1 MILNIFRL
9 LFNLLSKSDKK
20 RFLRIQGLMI
30 FSSIIEVFSLALI
43 PIYIEV
49 VQDISVLTSS
59 RFYVLIS
66 EFELGEMDLLNLF
79 ALVLIFF
86 LVTSTILSYA
96 TLKAVSYFAAE
107 FGTKNGDKLYSIYL
121 NQNWLFH
128 TKSNSSSLINNISS
142 EAIRATDLVIFPLLM
157 MNSKLV
163 LTVIVF
169 TGLII
174 YNPFITTVALFLFS
188 ISYFIFF
195 YKVRGLLTNN
205 GRELSRLY
213 ENRFK
218 LMNEGFGGL
227 KDLIVTGKL
236 KYYSEKFNDSGKLV
250 AAARAQNHI
259 LWQAPKYFVELL
271 VFGLLILFI
280 FVTNN
285 ISSSNTT
292 NDILNILSIYA
303 LAAFKLLPSIQQ
315 IYASIGQIRG
325 NISSF
330 ENIIEGLELQRTLKD
345 EENNSKTI
353 NEEFLDS
360 FKKNGLQLSDVS
372 FKYPGTENYS
382 LKNINIHIKPY
393 TQIGIIGPS
402 GSGKSSLLN
411 LLLGL
416 INPTS
421 GSLLIGN
428 KVLTKE
434 NYHNLRTHIG
444 FVPQE
449 VFLIDESLEENIAF
463 GTPPNEIDHELLSMA
478 CKKANL
484 DDLISNLSEGIK
496 AKVGE
501 RGSLLSGG
509 QRQRISI
516 ARALYN
522 KPSIL
527 ILDEATSALDN
538 ETEKHI
544 INSLD
549 ELKEDVVTTIIVTH
563 SLAAVKNSDLIF
575 IIENGQVTDFGTPLE
590 LRERHDNWIDFT
602 DA

>member
-1 MILNIFRL
+1 
-9 LFNLLSKSDKK
+9 
-20 RFLRIQGLMI
+20 MI
-30 FSSIIEVFSLALI
+30 FSSILEVFSLALI
-43 PIYIEV
+43 PLYLEV
-49 VQDISVLTSS
+49 VQDIGVLTSS
-59 RFYVLIS
+59 RFHVLIS
-66 EFELGEMDLLNLF
+66 DFELSEMDLLNLL
-79 ALVLIFF
+79 ALVIIFF
-86 LVTSTILSYA
+86 LITSTFLSYT

-107 FGTKNGDKLYSIYL
+107 LGTKNGDKLYSNYL

-128 TKSNSSSLINNISS
+128 AKSNSSSLINNISS
-142 EAIRATDLVIFPLLM
+142 EAVRATDLVIFPLLM

-163 LTVIVF
+163 LSVIVF

-174 YNPFITTVALFLFS
+174 YNPLVTIITLFLFS

-205 GRELSRLY
+205 GKELSRLY

-250 AAARAQNHI
+250 AAARAQNHV

-280 FVTNN
+280 FITNN
-285 ISSSNTT
+285 ISSSNT
-292 NDILNILSIYA
+292 NNILNILSIYA

-330 ENIIEGLELQRTLKD
+330 ENIIEGLDLSNTMND
-345 EENNSKTI
+345 EQKNSKII

-360 FKKNGLQLSDVS
+360 FKKNGLKLSNVS

-382 LKNINIHIKPY
+382 LKDINIHIKPY

-402 GSGKSSLLN
+402 GSGKSTLLN

-463 GTPPNEIDHELLSMA
+463 ATPPNEIDHELLKKV

-484 DDLISNLSEGIK
+484 DDLISNQSEGLK

-501 RGSLLSGG
+501 RGSLFSGG

-522 KPSIL
+522 RPSIL
-527 ILDEATSALDN
+527 ILDEATSALDS
-538 ETEKHI
+538 ETEKNI
-544 INSLD
+544 IDALE
-549 ELKEDVVTTIIVTH
+549 ELKGDIVTTIIVTH
-563 SLAAVKNSDLIF
+563 SLATVKNSDVIF
-575 IIENGQVTDFGTPLE
+575 IIENGQITDFGDLNE
-590 LRERHDNWIDFT
+590 LRKRHDNWSNFT
-602 DA
+602 DT